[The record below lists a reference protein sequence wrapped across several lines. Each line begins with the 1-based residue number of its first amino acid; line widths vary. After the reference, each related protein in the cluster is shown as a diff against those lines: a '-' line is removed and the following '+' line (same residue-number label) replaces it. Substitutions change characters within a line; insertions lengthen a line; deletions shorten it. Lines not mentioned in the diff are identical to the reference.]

1 MIIYH
6 FHHVAS
12 SWNFVWSLLLGN
24 APPVSVD
31 VTDNPLPGDAAR
43 AAGLQGDGLG
53 LEVPRQQQQGQHR
66 DHAHTGHCVV
76 RGDMSNITHSDADV
90 FRISVFQYL
99 VSRETLQTNQGK
111 FELMILS
118 NQNKNIKY
126 VDVVLRSLPFRDNT
140 PQYQMSC
147 KTSFFEFPCSYS

>member
-31 VTDNPLPGDAAR
+31 VADNPLPGDAAR
-43 AAGLQGDGLG
+43 AAGGQGDGLG
-53 LEVPRQQQQGQHR
+53 LEVPRQQQQQQQGHHR
-66 DHAHTGHCVV
+66 AHAHTGHCVV
-76 RGDMSNITHSDADV
+76 KGDMSNITHEDADV

-118 NQNKNIKY
+118 IQNENIKY
-126 VDVVLRSLPFRDNT
+126 VDVVL
-140 PQYQMSC
+140 
-147 KTSFFEFPCSYS
+147 